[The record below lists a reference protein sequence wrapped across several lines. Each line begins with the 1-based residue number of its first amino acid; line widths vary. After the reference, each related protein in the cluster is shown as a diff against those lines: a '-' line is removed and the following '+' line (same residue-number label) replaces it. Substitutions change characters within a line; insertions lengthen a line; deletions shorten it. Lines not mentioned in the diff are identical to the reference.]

1 MELTLPASGE
11 PVKDCKVVLAKLNYF
26 NVITSMMEEA
36 TAELL
41 VHREQAGV
49 QQANASVLIQKT
61 RISAV
66 QALKEAKDLGEKG
79 DLARAREILKKAI
92 ADIEKGGL
100 TEENLIKFLLKD
112 LKDILE
118 SYASDHVFRA
128 IGSKKAANVFQSN
141 VAQRSQTSADN
152 AYVTKSKSA
161 MKTASVA
168 AVYKK

>member
-1 MELTLPASGE
+1 MSSLCARCSVELGDLQSEEERDVVMELTLPASGE

-66 QALKEAKDLGEKG
+66 QALKEAKELGEKG
-79 DLARAREILKKAI
+79 
-92 ADIEKGGL
+92 
-100 TEENLIKFLLKD
+100 
-112 LKDILE
+112 
-118 SYASDHVFRA
+118 S
-128 IGSKKAANVFQSN
+128 
-141 VAQRSQTSADN
+141 
-152 AYVTKSKSA
+152 
-161 MKTASVA
+161 
-168 AVYKK
+168 